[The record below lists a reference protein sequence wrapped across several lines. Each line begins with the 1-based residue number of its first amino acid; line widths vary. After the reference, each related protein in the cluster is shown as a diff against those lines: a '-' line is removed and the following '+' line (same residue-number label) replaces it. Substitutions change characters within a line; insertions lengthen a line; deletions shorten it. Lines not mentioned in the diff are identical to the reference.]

1 MLMCSSEPSC
11 KRSRQ
16 SLRVSCTS
24 NTDPEMRA
32 ESAQDDNL
40 VETDK
45 DWEEHDETDVED
57 GADDEGRRSEVE
69 IV

>member
-1 MLMCSSEPSC
+1 
-11 KRSRQ
+11 
-16 SLRVSCTS
+16 LRVSCTS

-69 IV
+69 IL